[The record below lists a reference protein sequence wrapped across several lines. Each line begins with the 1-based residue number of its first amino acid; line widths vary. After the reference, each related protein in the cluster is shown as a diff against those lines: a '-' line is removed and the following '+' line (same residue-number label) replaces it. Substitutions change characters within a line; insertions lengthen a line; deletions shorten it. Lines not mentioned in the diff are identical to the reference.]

1 MQEEKAK
8 YWSQEN
14 KKKDEFMQNYLIGRI
29 KVEEDKNCVKEFFRN
44 YEAHLPRSMEYAF
57 NWWFQQKIF
66 P

>member
-57 NWWFQQKIF
+57 N
-66 P
+66 